1 MDVGQQLIYLLGGV
15 PLTLSI
21 SIISFFAGIAIGLP
35 LAFIRVYERDVGFV
49 VDAYEKIFRGV
60 PEIVL
65 MLMFYFGLG
74 PFFPFPFGNAF
85 FVASFVLGLRSGA
98 NQSQIYRGAIHGV
111 GDEQM
116 IAGQSVGL
124 SKWSAIWHI
133 MVPQVFTYST
143 PGLGSEYALLIKDS
157 AYAYVIGG
165 LAEIMTLS
173 IRIKSMTNDVIT
185 PFILGALLYPR
196 RKGRSLAPRRPWRGS
211 ARGGSPIPSKR
222 GRSSRRGPACG
233 TRSSRAACFRSWWCA
248 GPSGTGRADLAPA
261 NRYLQW
267 KRFSV
272 RISR

>member
-1 MDVGQQLIYLLGGV
+1 LDAWQQFIFLLEGV

-21 SIISFFAGIAIGLP
+21 SIISFFVGVALGLP
-35 LAFIRVYERDVGFV
+35 LAFIRVYEKEIGFV

-65 MLMFYFGLG
+65 MLMIYFGLG
-74 PFFPFPFGNAF
+74 PFFPFPFNNAF
-85 FVASFVLGLRSGA
+85 FVACFVLGLRSGA

-124 SKWSAIWHI
+124 PKWSAVWHI
-133 MVPQVFTYST
+133 MVPQVITFST

-173 IRIKSMTNDVIT
+173 IRLKSTPPYDAVT
-185 PFILGALLYPR
+185 PFVIGAILYVALTFPIAFWLDR
-196 RKGRSLAPRRPWRGS
+196 WGNKRKKKIGL
-211 ARGGSPIPSKR
+211 
-222 GRSSRRGPACG
+222 
-233 TRSSRAACFRSWWCA
+233 
-248 GPSGTGRADLAPA
+248 
-261 NRYLQW
+261 
-267 KRFSV
+267 
-272 RISR
+272 